1 MRFRLIFIVMLSMHF
16 ASLLSQRIERVHG
29 EYTYHVPENVALEEG
44 RRIALERAK
53 IQALADAFGTTVSQ
67 NNSTYVKNINGKSS
81 VDFISL
87 GGSEVKGEWIE
98 TIGEPTYK
106 IYYERNMLVVEVYV
120 NGKAR
125 EKNGAGVEF
134 DAKVLRNGTDLKFE
148 SLDFQNGDDLYLY
161 FKSPVDGY
169 LVVYLLDEYS
179 EQAYCLLPYKDS
191 NGQAYKIRHDV
202 PYVFFSQKTATVNQS
217 EVDEYT
223 ITCSRAFEQ
232 NTVCAIFS
240 PNVFAKMGLEN
251 SDSYMSNQVSL
262 KDFRK
267 WLIKSCTKDLEMQK
281 KNITLK
287 IKK

>member
-125 EKNGAGVEF
+125 EKNGVGVEF

-202 PYVFFSQKTATVNQS
+202 PYVFFSQNSAK
-217 EVDEYT
+217 
-223 ITCSRAFEQ
+223 
-232 NTVCAIFS
+232 IFRI
-240 PNVFAKMGLEN
+240 A
-251 SDSYMSNQVSL
+251 
-262 KDFRK
+262 
-267 WLIKSCTKDLEMQK
+267 
-281 KNITLK
+281 
-287 IKK
+287 